1 MIQYELC
8 FWLKHVCYIK
18 TKDCGSWR
26 GDLCGKWHMLKS
38 KPGNKQINFKAL
50 ESTQCP
56 GACFRWIVSRGLM
69 VPGWPGPLWKPPP
82 MFRQIAE
89 FGVFE
94 KINFLCFLGPQ
105 KTFLSP
111 QNLIWP
117 QKPHFWGGHTSK
129 TFWSGPQFWRY
140 PGLIWPKNSY
150 FEINNFKT
158 IA

>member
-69 VPGWPGPLWKPPP
+69 VPGWTGLLWKPPP
-82 MFRQIAE
+82 MFWQIAE
-89 FGVFE
+89 FRFLE
-94 KINFLCFLGPQ
+94 KINFLFFEPPKPFFALETPHFLGVILL
-105 KTFLSP
+105 KLFDMS
-111 QNLIWP
+111 NC
-117 QKPHFWGGHTSK
+117 
-129 TFWSGPQFWRY
+129 
-140 PGLIWPKNSY
+140 
-150 FEINNFKT
+150 FEVLDFKIGIFEKIIFKT
-158 IA
+158 VAQIKKF